1 MHLLHSGSSDIWL
14 FRDGKELR
22 VQTPFLDLYWSLT
35 SRNRHHKDD
44 SLSFP
49 RACPPNGRLL
59 SPPSSSSSSSLSL
72 ALMHYFAI
80 NKYLSQVSHH
90 GFIMVLWNK
99 QNFNPDE
106 EETKPHKISVM
117 CLRSLAH
124 SFESQDLSPR
134 VLTFSNYP
142 GSFYSSPQPT
152 PQPWALGC
160 QELLVL
166 DALPRALF
174 LLALLVIPG
183 APCPEEFR
191 TCCGY
196 L

>member
-1 MHLLHSGSSDIWL
+1 MALQS
-14 FRDGKELR
+14 GKELR
-22 VQTPFLDLYWSLT
+22 MQTPFLDLYWSLM
-35 SRNRHHKDD
+35 SGSRHHKDD

-49 RACPPNGRLL
+49 RVCSPNGWLP
-59 SPPSSSSSSSLSL
+59 SPPSSASSSLSL
-72 ALMHYFAI
+72 ALLRYCAI
-80 NKYLSQVSHH
+80 SKYLSQVSHH
-90 GFIMVLWNK
+90 GFIMVLRNK

-106 EETKPHKISVM
+106 EETKPHKVSVI
-117 CLRSLAH
+117 CLRSLAN
-124 SFESQDLSPR
+124 SFQSQDLNPR
-134 VLTFSNYP
+134 VLTFSTYP

-166 DALPRALF
+166 DALPRALL

-191 TCCGY
+191 TCCVY